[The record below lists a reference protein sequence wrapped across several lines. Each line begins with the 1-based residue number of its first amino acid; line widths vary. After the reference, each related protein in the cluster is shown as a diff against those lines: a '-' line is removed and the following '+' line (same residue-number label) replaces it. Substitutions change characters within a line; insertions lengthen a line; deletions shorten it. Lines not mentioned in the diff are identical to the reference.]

1 MVSSAFDRSG
11 AGGPWPFPGLHASP
25 SAEMPAPREPE
36 ALGSSGDAA
45 ARDGRRTLGST
56 GGSTLGARWK
66 FGTQIWN
73 PYDTYKQQGTTYSAN
88 FRDIQRDSGCSR
100 FLSSQV

>member
-11 AGGPWPFPGLHASP
+11 AGGPWSFPGLHASP
-25 SAEMPAPREPE
+25 SEEMPAAREPE

-56 GGSTLGARWK
+56 GGSTLG
-66 FGTQIWN
+66 GQVEIWN
-73 PYDTYKQQGTTYSAN
+73 PNFEPIDT
-88 FRDIQRDSGCSR
+88 
-100 FLSSQV
+100 